1 MVYVRLVT
9 DWPPLNLWQLGY
21 YPAPCNP
28 GQVKLH
34 YDRKKGQSCLFLSRK
49 LRFLDI
55 CSEMLMFNQSVVVSV
70 LFYAAVIWG
79 GSNRN
84 KDARKRHNHKQITS
98 WVLLWSRH
106 EIFNVSPLTQQG
118 AKMSSY
124 NNRQPI
130 ESSVTLLPRA
140 DKQTDAYWLQCL
152 GHLFMFINEIGSYL
166 QSFANMPKRVCSL
179 SKLDCDCLETGC
191 PLKCDLY
198 CHLFSWKWSPRDS
211 DYCTCN
217 LLGDQLVNATTFS
230 SIGSWMQ
237 NKK

>member
-1 MVYVRLVT
+1 MAAGILSS
-9 DWPPLNLWQLGY
+9 PLQPWTSKITLWQ
-21 YPAPCNP
+21 
-28 GQVKLH
+28 
-34 YDRKKGQSCLFLSRK
+34 KKGAELPLFVKKTKISWHLQWHV
-49 LRFLDI
+49 DV
-55 CSEMLMFNQSVVVSV
+55 QSVCGGKCSF
-70 LFYAAVIWG
+70 LCCSSLGRQQQKQGCKKMAQPQTDHKLGVIV
-79 GSNRN
+79 
-84 KDARKRHNHKQITS
+84 KQA
-98 WVLLWSRH
+98 W
-106 EIFNVSPLTQQG
+106 NVSPLTQQG

-124 NNRQPI
+124 NSRQPV

-217 LLGDQLVNATTFS
+217 LLGDQLVDATTFS